1 MKKGK
6 NSSQRVILVAKLFL
20 LFVVWRAALFGLGFI
35 APSVL
40 PYQPS
45 FASPTALLIYKMPIW
60 IYSWANFDGVHYLTL
75 GRWGYNGAA
84 LIQAFFPLLPLLMA
98 TLNYFLQNLLVAGL
112 LITNGAFFIALVG
125 WFVMT
130 KSLWNQK
137 MAWIATAVLLL
148 FPTSF
153 YFVAIYNESIYL
165 ALIIWSWYFVRKRHW
180 IFAGLLG
187 GLAAATR
194 VVGVLWLAVLLW
206 EFLQLKPKERRTQL
220 PQLAIALL
228 LTMSGLV
235 AFMLYL
241 NQAFADPLLFL
252 HVQSQ
257 FGAGRSQS
265 LIIYP
270 QVIWR
275 YLKILAT
282 ARPFDLKY
290 FAYTQEF
297 IAGTIGLV
305 TLVVAW
311 LKKLPK
317 SLVIYSVLAFLLPT
331 LTGTF
336 SSMPRYLLS
345 APAII
350 VLPAVLLAKKPH
362 WLWLYLLFST
372 ILLVVNTILF
382 IQGYWVA

>member
-1 MKKGK
+1 
-6 NSSQRVILVAKLFL
+6 
-20 LFVVWRAALFGLGFI
+20 
-35 APSVL
+35 
-40 PYQPS
+40 
-45 FASPTALLIYKMPIW
+45 
-60 IYSWANFDGVHYLTL
+60 
-75 GRWGYNGAA
+75 
-84 LIQAFFPLLPLLMA
+84 
-98 TLNYFLQNLLVAGL
+98 
-112 LITNGAFFIALVG
+112 
-125 WFVMT
+125 
-130 KSLWNQK
+130 
-137 MAWIATAVLLL
+137 
-148 FPTSF
+148 
-153 YFVAIYNESIYL
+153 
-165 ALIIWSWYFVRKRHW
+165 
-180 IFAGLLG
+180 
-187 GLAAATR
+187 
-194 VVGVLWLAVLLW
+194 
-206 EFLQLKPKERRTQL
+206 
-220 PQLAIALL
+220 
-228 LTMSGLV
+228 
-235 AFMLYL
+235 MLYL
-241 NQAFADPLLFL
+241 NQTFADPLLFL